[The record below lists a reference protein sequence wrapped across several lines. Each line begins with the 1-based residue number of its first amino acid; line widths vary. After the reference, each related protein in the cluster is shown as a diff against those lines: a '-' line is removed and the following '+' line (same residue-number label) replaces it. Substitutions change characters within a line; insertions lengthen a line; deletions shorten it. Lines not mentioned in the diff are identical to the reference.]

1 MMLLPGGAAL
11 AIFVVAALLLA
22 VTPGP
27 AVLYIVARSV
37 DQGRLAG
44 IVSVLGVWLAT
55 VCHVA
60 AAALGVSALL
70 AASALAFGILK
81 YAGAAYL
88 VYLGVRRLLTRESAV
103 TLDAPPRKSLGTLFR
118 DGFLVNLFNPKT
130 ALFFYAFLPQFA
142 DPARGPIP
150 LQIAFLGLL
159 ATLVSLASDTT
170 YAAAAGT
177 AGAWLRGSRR
187 YRQFVR
193 FGSGSVYVGLGVG
206 ALLANQGS
214 SK

>member
-1 MMLLPGGAAL
+1 MSLLPAGAAL
-11 AIFVVAALLLA
+11 AIFFVAALVLA
-22 VTPGP
+22 ATPGP
-27 AVLYIVARSV
+27 SVLYIVSRSV

-44 IVSVLGVWLAT
+44 LVSVLGVWVAT

-70 AASALAFGILK
+70 AASALAFSILK

-88 VYLGVRRLLTRESAV
+88 IYLGVRRLLTPDEAV
-103 TLDAPPRKSLGTLFR
+103 SFEAPARKPLTRLFR

-150 LQIAFLGLL
+150 LQIAILGVL
-159 ATLVSLASDTT
+159 ATIVGLASDAT

-177 AGAWLRGSRR
+177 AGDWLRGSRR
-187 YRQFVR
+187 YRQLVR

-206 ALLANQGS
+206 ALLVSPGS
-214 SK
+214 SR